1 MAWVGYSFVFLSVPV
16 CPAVSFALPSAVA
29 PLSFQTLEEILLCV
43 HYLPCTS
50 SSQLELQSHD
60 LYEIS
65 VYMMGPNLHNSI
77 HGVPQKVSSH
87 PGTPLPDGLWQ
98 SLTLIAPTLCKKTS
112 SSETLGS
119 HAPFDLMSSYVPHPL
134 LTPIP
139 LFGTC
144 SQTSSPDLP
153 VSCPTASLFRKMT
166 HPSPLGSSISSSPS
180 LLLSMSPEGQS
191 PGPGHCLQ
199 LSNLQ
204 MTNSASCIWLRGH
217 WSLLSPQPVC
227 HLLPSRSSLFSV
239 DSGKCLW
246 PLVEGSADPGFPILS
261 VLNGVCFTP
270 NFCFTGRRVLPLSL
284 QGKHRPWAGNQMV
297 WLAWPTV
304 QVHWRCLQEAL
315 GKFKECTALSTSESS
330 KPPETSFGGGVT
342 KHRIKGEDFL
352 SPNLWRSF
360 LPFRRHNWYFLAL
373 YYNKWKCG
381 M

>member
-139 LFGTC
+139 LLLRVQDFGTC

-153 VSCPTASLFRKMT
+153 VSCPTAFTVQEDDPPITSGFFY
-166 HPSPLGSSISSSPS
+166 
-180 LLLSMSPEGQS
+180 LLLPKSP
-191 PGPGHCLQ
+191 P
-199 LSNLQ
+199 
-204 MTNSASCIWLRGH
+204 LRVPRRTVPWAWALPTAVQPPNDELGLLH
-217 WSLLSPQPVC
+217 LAQRPLVPPLSPTC
-227 HLLPSRSSLFSV
+227 LPPPAFS
-239 DSGKCLW
+239 
-246 PLVEGSADPGFPILS
+246 F
-261 VLNGVCFTP
+261 
-270 NFCFTGRRVLPLSL
+270 
-284 QGKHRPWAGNQMV
+284 
-297 WLAWPTV
+297 
-304 QVHWRCLQEAL
+304 
-315 GKFKECTALSTSESS
+315 
-330 KPPETSFGGGVT
+330 
-342 KHRIKGEDFL
+342 FL
-352 SPNLWRSF
+352 I
-360 LPFRRHNWYFLAL
+360 
-373 YYNKWKCG
+373 
-381 M
+381 